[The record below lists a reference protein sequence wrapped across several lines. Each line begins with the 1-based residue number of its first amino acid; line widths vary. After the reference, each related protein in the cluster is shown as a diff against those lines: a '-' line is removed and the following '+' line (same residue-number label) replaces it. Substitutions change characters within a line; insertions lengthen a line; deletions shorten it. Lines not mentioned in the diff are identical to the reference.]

1 MQIDPSKVQ
10 WDGAPA
16 IDPSAVSWDG
26 AAPNTPQQQEPGF
39 LGQVG
44 RQVGLTARYGIEG
57 LGQAADV
64 VTEAVAGPMR
74 ALGIPTK
81 STSRLATDA
90 ADWLNL
96 PQPQNSQERVVGD
109 ATRMLAGTGG
119 FIGAGAAATKAGMTA
134 LGGFLGANPAA
145 QAVSAASSGAAGAV
159 ARESNA
165 SPTMQTLAAL
175 TGAMAPTGVQLAKN
189 AAQGAVKHSVGL
201 STGAGSDA
209 IAEAYKAGKKGNQT
223 FLNNM
228 RGHVGASDVV
238 DDVHAGLAKMQADRT
253 AQYRS
258 GMLDI
263 KADKSVLNFAPIEQ
277 AVGDV
282 KQMGSYKGVPIYQKA
297 AGTVGELD
305 DMVKQWKAL
314 PADEFHTPEGLDAL
328 KKAIGDIRARTQ
340 YGTAERVAADRV
352 YNAVKAEITKQAPT
366 YSKVMKDFSAATE
379 TIDEIRAALS
389 AGKKSSVDTQ
399 LRKLQSVLRNN
410 ANTNYGNRQQ
420 LVKAL
425 EQRGEVDLMPALAGQ
440 ALNSW
445 TPRGLQQIPTTLGA
459 GALAATNP
467 LLLPSVTLTSPR
479 LMGETAYHLGIL
491 GRYAPSAPQGL
502 LGGGARVLPLASTD
516 QQRN

>member
-10 WDGAPA
+10 WDDAPA
-16 IDPSAVSWDG
+16 IDPAAVTWDD
-26 AAPNTPQQQEPGF
+26 AAPNPPQQPQRSGF
-39 LGQVG
+39 DNLA
-44 RQVGLTARYGIEG
+44 RQVGLTARYGLEG
-57 LGQAADV
+57 LGQAADI
-64 VTEAVAGPMR
+64 VAAPIN
-74 ALGIPTK
+74 ALTGGTNPSK
-81 STSRLATDA
+81 SAEQFS
-90 ADWLNL
+90 DWMGL
-96 PQPQNSQERVVGD
+96 PKPEGTLERVVGD
-109 ATRMLAGTGG
+109 ATRMGFGAGG
-119 FIGAGAAATKAGMTA
+119 FMGAGAAATKAGMTA
-134 LGGFLGANPAA
+134 LGGFLGANPTA
-145 QAVSAASSGAAGAV
+145 QAVSAASSGAAGAA

-175 TGAMAPTGVQLAKN
+175 AGAMAPTGVQLAKN

-201 STGAGSDA
+201 ATGAGSDA
-209 IAEAYKAGKKGNQT
+209 IGEAYKAGKQGNQT

-263 KADKSVLNFAPIEQ
+263 KADKSVLNFTPIEQ

-305 DMVKQWKAL
+305 DLVKQWKAL

-328 KKAIGDIRARTQ
+328 KKAVGDIRARTQ

-366 YSKVMKDFSAATE
+366 YSNVMKNFSAATE

-425 EQRGEVDLMPALAGQ
+425 EQRGEVELMPALAGQ

-491 GRYAPSAPQGL
+491 GRYVPSAPQGL
-502 LGGGARVLPLASTD
+502 FGGGARVLPLAASD
-516 QQRN
+516 APNN